1 MEGGRMYTVDLYLRV
16 RLACHVDGLS
26 QREAASRFGIA
37 RETVRKMLRHSEP
50 PGYRRR
56 QPPKRPKLAPF
67 TDIIDRILEE
77 DRTVHRKQHHTAK
90 RIFERLRDE
99 HGFTGKETIVKD
111 YVRER
116 RLRRR
121 EMFVPLSHPPGH
133 AQADFGEADAIIAGV
148 KYRAHFFVMTLPHSD
163 ACFVAAYP
171 AAATEAWLDGHNR
184 AFVFFGGVPQS
195 ILYDNDKCLV
205 SRILSDGTRQRTR
218 AFSGLQSHYL
228 FEDRY
233 GRPGKGNDKGNVE
246 GVVGY
251 ARRNFMTPLPRFASW
266 DAFNGH
272 LEEQCRNRQ
281 GNVLRGHRESIGE
294 RFVRDREAL
303 KRPLPAPFDAC
314 DKQGTRVNSLSLVRY
329 RTNDYS
335 VPVAYGHQEVW
346 IRGYVH
352 EVVIG
357 CGAGII
363 ARHPRSYDREDMV
376 FDPIHY
382 LALLEHKIGALDQA
396 APLAGWELPDAF
408 PTLRRLLEARMGKA
422 GKREYVQVLR
432 LVETFDLEVLHGAV
446 KDALRLG
453 AIGYDAVK
461 HLVLCRIERRPAQT
475 RPGYLSLPASG
486 QRGDHGRR
494 QLYELVGW
502 RRVMTDTPQVLL
514 AHHLK
519 TLKLPTF
526 LREYDKLA
534 RQCATEGADHVR
546 YLVRLTELELIDRER
561 RMVERRIRQAR
572 FPAVKSLDS
581 FDFKAIASLNK
592 MLVLELARCEYVE
605 RRENIIALGNSGTG
619 KTHIAL
625 GLGLAACQKGLS
637 VGFLTAAALVHELM
651 EARDEKRLLRLQ
663 KQLAKYHLLIIDELG
678 FVPLSKTGAELL
690 FEVFSQRYE
699 RGSIL
704 VTSNLPFDE
713 WTEIFGSERLT
724 GALLDRLT
732 HHVHIL
738 EMNGES
744 YRLNQSQKRRKSP
757 KIPA

>member
-1 MEGGRMYTVDLYLRV
+1 MKYRNGFFIQGRYKI
-16 RLACHVDGLS
+16 
-26 QREAASRFGIA
+26 RFSSSI
-37 RETVRKMLRHSEP
+37 
-50 PGYRRR
+50 
-56 QPPKRPKLAPF
+56 
-67 TDIIDRILEE
+67 RIL
-77 DRTVHRKQHHTAK
+77 
-90 RIFERLRDE
+90 L
-99 HGFTGKETIVKD
+99 TI
-111 YVRER
+111 
-116 RLRRR
+116 
-121 EMFVPLSHPPGH
+121 P
-133 AQADFGEADAIIAGV
+133 QADFGEADAIIAGV
-148 KYRAHFFVMTLPHSD
+148 KYRAHFVVMTLPHSD

-171 AAATEAWLDGHNR
+171 AATTEAWLDGHNR

-218 AFSGLQSHYL
+218 AFSGLQSHDL

-272 LEEQCRNRQ
+272 LEEHCRNRQ

-382 LALLEHKIGALDQA
+382 LPLLEHKIGALDQA

-432 LVETFDLEVLHGAV
+432 LLETFDLEVLHGAV

-453 AIGYDAVK
+453 AIGYDAVT
-461 HLVLCRIERRPAQT
+461 HLVLCRIERRP
-475 RPGYLSLPASG
+475 PKLDLDIYPYLPRANVATTAAC
-486 QRGDHGRR
+486 

-651 EARDEKRLLRLQ
+651 EAKDEKRLLRLQ